1 MICIYP
7 ADCTD
12 FSSNGLGALAPQS
25 AEVSETLNGS
35 YELTLVHPQDDAGKW
50 RRLAEGRII
59 RVPVPAAMTPIL
71 TMETSA
77 SPAREVWRIS
87 TRRDPLRLRSGT
99 GTNYTILTKD
109 FLHGH
114 AFERSL
120 IGAVLKSRREADIP
134 RNDTG
139 NILDCREAWQSRLH

>member
-1 MICIYP
+1 M
-7 ADCTD
+7 
-12 FSSNGLGALAPQS
+12 
-25 AEVSETLNGS
+25 
-35 YELTLVHPQDDAGKW
+35 HPQDDAGKW

-59 RVPVPAAMTPIL
+59 RAPVPVAMTPIL

-77 SPAREVWRIS
+77 SPDGEVWRIS

-120 IGAVLKSRREADIP
+120 LGAVLKFRREADIP

-139 NILDCREAWQSRLH
+139 NILDCREAWQYQAAPTFAYIIGDYTLDRQGILTGPRNDYPLGFLAQDGYQTK

>member
-1 MICIYP
+1 M
-7 ADCTD
+7 
-12 FSSNGLGALAPQS
+12 
-25 AEVSETLNGS
+25 
-35 YELTLVHPQDDAGKW
+35 HPQDEAGKW

-59 RVPVPAAMTPIL
+59 RAPVPAAMTPIL

-77 SPAREVWRIS
+77 APAGEVWRIS

-120 IGAVLKSRREADIP
+120 IGAVLKFRREADIP